1 MIQKEKYG
9 FWVKLA
15 VLSIICIQY
24 TVTITSPILGTVSAV
39 YPEHVGMVKLLE
51 TIPTFAA
58 VIISLLLGPLMKIFY
73 KKQLLLFGT
82 ALSFVQ
88 FIPAVVPGFWTLF
101 ICRSIAGLGIGFM
114 YSFAASF
121 AVDMFDEK
129 EAGDML
135 GLRSTIGAIMGIVYQ
150 QLSGRF
156 AAATGS
162 YQRSF
167 MLCLILIPI
176 FLLIL
181 FKMPKSCP
189 VEDYNR
195 EIAKM
200 PKTDQPKEKRVRPL
214 TLALLVVQ
222 FITLLFAYSFMTN
235 VAIIC
240 SAETAA
246 GGMGMDAATA
256 ANVLSVF
263 TIAIAVG
270 GILYARVWTRMFKN
284 YTTAV
289 GIIFLA
295 VGLALAY
302 LSVGMQS
309 MPLMYVA
316 TVIYGFGF
324 EMNNSHLCQLLPLT
338 SVPSAAAFL
347 LGLMYAF
354 INFGSFLAGIVTPAL
369 SGAIFGANLMA
380 DWMLG
385 IPGLAICA
393 VLMMILCVATNKYI
407 KGQAQTA

>member
-1 MIQKEKYG
+1 
-9 FWVKLA
+9 
-15 VLSIICIQY
+15 
-24 TVTITSPILGTVSAV
+24 
-39 YPEHVGMVKLLE
+39 
-51 TIPTFAA
+51 
-58 VIISLLLGPLMKIFY
+58 MKIFY

-129 EAGDML
+129 EAGNML
-135 GLRSTIGAIMGIVYQ
+135 GLRSTIGAVMGIIYQ

-200 PKTDQPKEKRVRPL
+200 PKTEQPKEKRVRPL

-222 FITLLFAYSFMTN
+222 FVTLLFAYSFMTN

-246 GGMGMDAATA
+246 GGMGMGCSHCRQRS
-256 ANVLSVF
+256 VGIHHCYCCGRYSVF
-263 TIAIAVG
+263 KSLDSSVQKPYHCGWYHLPGG
-270 GILYARVWTRMFKN
+270 GIGAGLPVRRHAEYASDVC
-284 YTTAV
+284 
-289 GIIFLA
+289 G
-295 VGLALAY
+295 
-302 LSVGMQS
+302 
-309 MPLMYVA
+309 
-316 TVIYGFGF
+316 
-324 EMNNSHLCQLLPLT
+324 NSHLWLWL
-338 SVPSAAAFL
+338 
-347 LGLMYAF
+347 
-354 INFGSFLAGIVTPAL
+354 
-369 SGAIFGANLMA
+369 
-380 DWMLG
+380 
-385 IPGLAICA
+385 
-393 VLMMILCVATNKYI
+393 
-407 KGQAQTA
+407 